1 MSNPAITK
9 WLEEIAAAKAKV
21 EAKAKPI
28 VDTHIDSAVK
38 TQQVQ
43 DFTSQGKERTASSG
57 AAASSAAAAT
67 SSTLSKSR
75 PNYGIITSY
84 NLETRKK
91 QLRLVLPPEP
101 VKPGP
106 GECCGNDCD
115 PCVNTL
121 YWQDLAAYK
130 DRVKKL
136 EREYEAACRALESE
150 LDGTMS
156 SMTLESADKPTTDGL
171 DKEEDEEETGLNI
184 RSYRPFKVIKKRYLT
199 ETTLLVICDLPYP
212 KTTSLATTITSSR
225 DDYIGINMFHVLIRF
240 KNDGQFLTKAFTP
253 VDFSNIPVRR
263 NSRSGAVI
271 EAVEHESDGSMKGKM
286 AFLVKLYPTPHVTSE
301 MFRRLKEYD
310 DVGGDLDASQDK
322 SGEGIGVLYLRGPIQ
337 TSRDRLKNKE
347 LVAPIST
354 TAIPTLQRKSERIV
368 MIAAGSGITPMYQVL
383 RSLHLQEQ
391 KDSDEAVT
399 RELDL
404 VYCNRT
410 SSEIWL
416 HQEIKEICSRNQLN
430 GLATLRSR
438 KVRVQHVLSSEDSHK
453 HSGMRRH
460 HDKHDGRP
468 NEHELVHTGGRISLK
483 LLQDT
488 LERNFDDQCD
498 GSFTGAATAELSNTE
513 HLKILI
519 CGPPSFNSDVSEM
532 LTKLG
537 YTDSE
542 GCEIH
547 ILE

>member
-9 WLEEIAAAKAKV
+9 WLEEIAAAKAKA

-28 VDTHIDSAVK
+28 TDTHIDSAVK

-43 DFTSQGKERTASSG
+43 DFASQGKEHTTTSSG
-57 AAASSAAAAT
+57 AAAAAT

-75 PNYGIITSY
+75 PSYGIITSY

-136 EREYEAACRALESE
+136 EGEYEAACRALESE
-150 LDGTMS
+150 LAGAIS
-156 SMTLESADKPTTDGL
+156 SMTLESADKTTTDGL
-171 DKEEDEEETGLNI
+171 DKEDEEEDETGLSI

-212 KTTSLATTITSSR
+212 KPTSVVTTITSR
-225 DDYIGINMFHVLIRF
+225 HDDYIGVNMFHVLIRF

-263 NSRSGAVI
+263 NNRSGAVI

-286 AFLVKLYPTPHVTSE
+286 AFLIKLYPTPHVTSE

-310 DVGGDLDASQDK
+310 DVGGGLDSSQDRN
-322 SGEGIGVLYLRGPIQ
+322 GEGLGVLYLRGPIQ

-354 TAIPTLQRKSERIV
+354 TAIPKLQQKSERIV

-383 RSLHLQEQ
+383 RALHLQEQ
-391 KDSDEAVT
+391 KDTEEVAT

-416 HQEIKEICSRNQLN
+416 HQEIKEICSRNRLD

-453 HSGMRRH
+453 HGDMRH
-460 HDKHDGRP
+460 HHDRHDARS
-468 NEHELVHTGGRISLK
+468 NEHDLVHTGGRISLK

-498 GSFTGAATAELSNTE
+498 GSFTGTATAELPNTE

-537 YTDSE
+537 YTNSE
-542 GCEIH
+542 DCEIH